1 MLTFGTVAYGLAAV
15 GFFVLTLLLATS
27 WEGRGQGARLIVAC
41 AINSVWAA
49 LLAYASWTQNVKV
62 ELVTWAEFLR
72 DGAWLFVL
80 AGLISSGGFQA
91 IFSRLVYALSGGA
104 VFLATVVW
112 VASVRS
118 GPVEQAPQI
127 LILGGLLLS
136 LAALVL
142 LEQVYRNA
150 SRAGRFSLK
159 FFVIGVGVLFAYDLF
174 LFSQAQ
180 LVRGIELAS
189 WEARGL
195 VNALA
200 VPLVALAARANPQW
214 SLNVFVS
221 RQVVFYSTSVLA
233 IGIYLLVMAAG
244 GYVIR
249 LYGGTWGRVA
259 QIVFFVGAGIVLA
272 TLLAS
277 SSLRRRL
284 RVFLSKHFY
293 RNKYDYRVEWL
304 RFIDTLSSPDAEFDT
319 HQNAVRSIA
328 QIINSPAGVLYM
340 PVESVE
346 GYSPVAAWP
355 QGGIARAEL
364 SILSEKQEML
374 AFLKKSEWVIDLAE
388 YRDSPDTYQNVELP
402 DFLREDERIR
412 LVIPLLQQKELK
424 GFVVLAEPPP
434 PFELT
439 YEDRDL
445 LKTVGSHVAT
455 HLAQHEADRRLSE
468 SRQFEAYHRL
478 TAFVMHDLKNLAAQL
493 SLLVANAEKHKRNP
507 EFVDDAIGTIA
518 NSTTRM
524 QRLIDQLRRR
534 EVQSL
539 NRTVSLAEIARKAC
553 SQCAIRSPE
562 PVLETAAADAVATAD
577 PERLTMMVEHLIRNA
592 QEATGGQGTVTV
604 SVTTVRGADAT
615 SLSATGTYPIVAR
628 PAEDGA
634 ESGSSSADQ
643 RSDASSIPL
652 EVDVASLSVAD
663 TGTGMSEDFLK
674 ERLFKPFDTTKGSKG
689 MGIGAYQVREY
700 VKSIGGRLKVRSHP
714 GRGTCITLLLPLA
727 ESHVDEFDR
736 RGPPG
741 P

>member
-634 ESGSSSADQ
+634 ASGSSSADQ